1 MIMEVGKN
9 EKSYLNLEDINAYK
23 KAYKLSN
30 SIWQIV
36 YKWGIFE
43 KDTVGKQFVR
53 AVDSISA
60 NIAEEF
66 GRYSKKDKIRFY
78 RFAYGS
84 AMESIDWNDKANQ
97 RELIKDEYHI
107 KIKTALIEI
116 QKEIYSLI
124 RFTNE
129 KLKY

>member
-1 MIMEVGKN
+1 MMEIGIN
-9 EKSYLNLEDINAYK
+9 EKNSLKLEDINAYK
-23 KAYKLSN
+23 KAYRLSN
-30 SIWQIV
+30 RIWRIIL
-36 YKWGIFE
+36 KWGIFE
-43 KDTVGKQFVR
+43 KETIGKQYMR

-60 NIAEEF
+60 NIAEGF

-78 RFAYGS
+78 RYAYGS

-97 RELIKDEYHI
+97 RELMKDEFHL
-107 KIKTALIEI
+107 KINTALIDM